1 MLVLSNDWNKNTLG
15 GESSKYGC
23 NLLEF
28 YYSSTYDAIY
38 CAPMNV
44 LRKHLFIPK
53 NFLMLSFARST
64 AVKNKSEGVDVGPPE
79 WIQWRAFI
87 ENLSNLHFVFI
98 FCSYFHLDLNLIF
111 IFILYFLVVFQ
122 FNDYWTFMSWEVR
135 LLWPLTWFFSNFPMV
150 LTLTSPIEPTEIPL
164 WNKYDKN

>member
-1 MLVLSNDWNKNTLG
+1 
-15 GESSKYGC
+15 
-23 NLLEF
+23 
-28 YYSSTYDAIY
+28 
-38 CAPMNV
+38 MNV

-122 FNDYWTFMSWEVR
+122 FNDYRTFMSWEVR